1 MLAVV
6 LILAGCYL
14 LLHLLPLL
22 LTLVAALMLACTLAP
37 AIQWLEGRGR
47 GRGMAITLVF
57 GCFLLLAILIL
68 TLTVPAL
75 FAQGLSM
82 LRQEPAWRERLAAF
96 LAQTRSTASLAH
108 SLRHFRYEELVASWG
123 ERALTLSTQVLTGL
137 AYGVSSIFL
146 ALYFVID
153 RDRLRGGLFAVVP
166 RTHHLRL
173 GRVMLNLETIV
184 GGYIR
189 GQLITSALMAGFVFI
204 LLTVCQVP
212 NALALAVF
220 AGLAD
225 VLPYVGVFLTLLPIT
240 LAALPQGAVMT
251 LVILAV
257 MLAYEEFESRV
268 LVPRIYGRA
277 LRLPSSVVLVALLA
291 GGALMGVAGALLA
304 LPVAA
309 ALLMFLEELRIQ
321 LPGETEQPG
330 DVQLRRD
337 DDRLEEEYLRRAE
350 GMPAEQAA
358 AIAVEITDERKG
370 EDGAPVLAEPA
381 AQGPKT

>member
-1 MLAVV
+1 MIAVV
-6 LILAGCYL
+6 LILAGAYL
-14 LLHLLPLL
+14 LWHLLPLL

-57 GCFLLLAILIL
+57 GVFLLLTLATL
-68 TLTVPAL
+68 TLTLPAL
-75 FAQGLSM
+75 FAQGASM
-82 LRQEPAWRERLAAF
+82 LREEPVWRERLAAY
-96 LAQTRSTASLAH
+96 LAQTRSTAPFAH
-108 SLRHFRYEELVASWG
+108 SLRHLHYEELAAAWG
-123 ERALTLSTQVLTGL
+123 ERALTFSTQLLVGL

-166 RTHHLRL
+166 RTYHLRL
-173 GRVMLNLETIV
+173 GRVLLNLETIV

-204 LLTVCQVP
+204 LLTVFQVP

-220 AGLAD
+220 AGVAD
-225 VLPYVGVFLTLLPIT
+225 VLPYVGVFLTLLPII
-240 LAALPQGAVMT
+240 LAALPQGAVVT

-291 GGALMGVAGALLA
+291 GGALLGVAGALLA

-309 ALLMFLEELRIQ
+309 ALLMFVEELRIL
-321 LPGETEQPG
+321 LPGETEQPA
-330 DVQLRRD
+330 DAQLRRD

-358 AIAVEITDERKG
+358 AIVVELTDERRG
-370 EDGAPVLAEPA
+370 EEGGPVLPEPPDA
-381 AQGPKT
+381 PA

>member
-1 MLAVV
+1 MIAGV
-6 LILAGCYL
+6 LILASCYL
-14 LLHLLPLL
+14 LLHLMPLL
-22 LTLVAALMLACTLAP
+22 LTLAAALMLACTLAP
-37 AIQWLEGRGR
+37 AIQWLEGHGR

-57 GCFLLLAILIL
+57 GVFLLVSLAIL
-68 TLTVPAL
+68 TLTLPAL
-75 FAQGLSM
+75 FAQGASM
-82 LRQEPAWRERLAAF
+82 LRQEPVWRENLAAY
-96 LAQTRSTASLAH
+96 LAQTRSTAPFAH
-108 SLRHFRYEELVASWG
+108 SLRHLHYEELAVSWG
-123 ERALTLSTQVLTGL
+123 ERALTLSTQLLVGL

-173 GRVMLNLETIV
+173 GRVLMNLETIV

-220 AGLAD
+220 AGVAD
-225 VLPYVGVFLTLLPIT
+225 VLPYIGVFLTLLPIT

-309 ALLMFLEELRIQ
+309 ALLMFVEELRIQ
-321 LPGETEQPG
+321 LPGETEQPA

-358 AIAVEITDERKG
+358 AIAVEITDERHVEEG
-370 EDGAPVLAEPA
+370 GPVLPVPPDAPA
-381 AQGPKT
+381 